1 MNKGIFFMGVLGFL
15 AGAVVAGGFT
25 YGVMNSEALEA
36 EAHAH
41 AAEDRAGA
49 CEAKFQKSTVIYD
62 TTPPPSTVG
71 VNLLGGLVR
80 LSPGATLTNGTIAVP
95 MPRYVIP
102 AEVRPQS
109 MDGGGFYS
117 WVDPKTHVVEGPWKI
132 Q

>member
-49 CEAKFQKSTVIYD
+49 CEAKFQKQTVIYSA
-62 TTPPPSTVG
+62 PPQAGASV
-71 VNLLGGLVR
+71 LGGLIR
-80 LSPGATLTNGTIAVP
+80 IAPGATIEEVTGGANPVP
-95 MPRYVIP
+95 EYVIP
-102 AEVRPQS
+102 AEVTPRA
-109 MDGGGFYS
+109 MTAGTNEYFS
-117 WVDPKTHVVEGPWKI
+117 WVDKSGHVEGPWKI